1 MLQRTLAEKVVGP
14 YLAQCLPDVA
24 LENDH
29 DEQEQGAEDMLQQ
42 PGQGIQRHAARD
54 EIQQGQQPKTGQHRQ
69 GTRSPQQL
77 DDLVEQECYQQDVQ
91 RVTPFK
97 NHMFQHGPYPWASEK
112 SPSTPWDGVPP
123 CRLPHHGCRA
133 AGAQYKNKRTP
144 AQQTNIPRAAGP
156 GISPR
161 RPRRDHGRP
170 RPA

>member
-112 SPSTPWDGVPP
+112 SPSTP
-123 CRLPHHGCRA
+123 
-133 AGAQYKNKRTP
+133 
-144 AQQTNIPRAAGP
+144 
-156 GISPR
+156 
-161 RPRRDHGRP
+161 
-170 RPA
+170 